1 MFRPTGFADLAQKR
15 VGIYGYGQEGRAT
28 EQLLSGSCELVI
40 VDDDPKAGVL
50 VTSNGG
56 LEELMKCDVVLK
68 SPGVPRRSESVL
80 QLEKNNVYVTSSLN
94 LWLQQAERSRV
105 IGVTGTKGK
114 STTTS
119 LIAFFLECLGEKAQR
134 LGNIG
139 LPPYDTSVDT
149 SSGWLVV
156 EISSFQA
163 TDIDVA
169 PKTVVLT
176 SLGSDHLD
184 WHGSLEQYRS
194 DKLQLTRAA
203 GEHTTFA
210 PDNEVIRSESSQI
223 GGTVVLVDSDNSPL
237 TEELH
242 LLGEHSHGNVA
253 LALEVVSNV
262 TNTPRSEVHAAVSRN
277 AASFVPLSGRLT
289 LVAEKNGIKFV
300 DDGLAT
306 SVLPAVAALEVFK
319 DEALALL
326 VGGFDRGIDYHPL
339 ASELALR
346 SKPTLL
352 LSMGPAGDRIVE
364 EVLKLSPQTMHQ
376 NFDSMD
382 EAVDAG
388 KLFLSDGGVVLLSP
402 GAPSFDRY
410 KNWEERAQDFSRAV
424 NASL

>member
-80 QLEKNNVYVTSSLN
+80 QLEENNLYVTSSLN

-163 TDIDVA
+163 TDLDVA

-176 SLGSDHLD
+176 SLGSDHID

-223 GGTVVLVDSDNSPL
+223 GGTVVLVDSDNSRL

-242 LLGEHSHGNVA
+242 LLGEHSHANVA

-319 DEALALL
+319 DDALALL

-382 EAVDAG
+382 EAVNAG

>member
-1 MFRPTGFADLAQKR
+1 MFRPTGFADLAHKR
-15 VGIYGYGQEGRAT
+15 VGIYGYGQEGRAS

-40 VDDDPKAGVL
+40 VDDNPKAGVL
-50 VTSNGG
+50 VTSSGG
-56 LEELMKCDVVLK
+56 LEELLKCDVVLK

-80 QLEKNNVYVTSSLN
+80 HLEENNVYVTSSLN
-94 LWLQQAERSRV
+94 LWLQQADRSRV

-176 SLGSDHLD
+176 SLGSDHID

-210 PDNEVIRSESSQI
+210 ANNEVIRSESSQI
-223 GGTVVLVDSDNSPL
+223 GGTVVLVDSDTSSL

-242 LLGEHSHGNVA
+242 LLGEHSHANVA
-253 LALEVVSNV
+253 LALEVVSFV

-277 AASFVPLSGRLT
+277 ATSFVPLSGRLT

-319 DEALALL
+319 DVPLALL
-326 VGGFDRGIDYHPL
+326 VGGFDRGVDYAPL
-339 ASELALR
+339 AKAIAAR
-346 SKPTLL
+346 TWPTML
-352 LSMGPAGDRIVE
+352 LSMGPAGIRIVE
-364 EVLKLSPQTMHQ
+364 ETMKLNAEIAHSSFQ
-376 NFDSMD
+376 SMD
-382 EAVDAG
+382 EALSTG
-388 KLFLSDGGVVLLSP
+388 TGFLGASGVVLLSP

-410 KNWEERAQDFSRAV
+410 LNWEERSKDFARAV
-424 NASL
+424 TN

>member
-80 QLEKNNVYVTSSLN
+80 QLEEKNVYVTSSLN
-94 LWLQQAERSRV
+94 LWLQQADRSRV

-176 SLGSDHLD
+176 SLGSDHID

-210 PDNEVIRSESSQI
+210 ANNEVIRSESSQI

-277 AASFVPLSGRLT
+277 AISFVPLSGRLT

>member
-15 VGIYGYGQEGRAT
+15 VGIYGYGQEGRAS
-28 EQLLSGSCELVI
+28 EQLLSGLCELVI

-50 VTSNGG
+50 VTSSGG
-56 LEELMKCDVVLK
+56 LEELLKCDVVLK

-80 QLEKNNVYVTSSLN
+80 KLEENNVYVTSSLN

-139 LPPYDTSVDT
+139 LPPYDTSIDT

-163 TDIDVA
+163 TDLDVA

-176 SLGSDHLD
+176 SLGSDHID

-203 GEHTTFA
+203 GEHKTFA

-242 LLGEHSHGNVA
+242 LLGEHSHDNVA
-253 LALEVVSNV
+253 LALEVVSFV

-277 AASFVPLSGRLT
+277 ASSFVPLSGRLT

-364 EVLKLSPQTMHQ
+364 EVLKLSPQTKHQ

-382 EAVDAG
+382 EAVNAG
-388 KLFLSDGGVVLLSP
+388 KLFLNDGGVVLLSP

>member
-1 MFRPTGFADLAQKR
+1 MFRPTGFADLAHKR

-80 QLEKNNVYVTSSLN
+80 QLEENNVYVTSSLN

-169 PKTVVLT
+169 PETVVLT
-176 SLGSDHLD
+176 SLGSDHID

-210 PDNEVIRSESSQI
+210 ANNEVIRSESSQI

-277 AASFVPLSGRLT
+277 ASSFVPLSGRLT

>member
-80 QLEKNNVYVTSSLN
+80 QLEENNVYVTSSLN

-163 TDIDVA
+163 TDLDVA

-176 SLGSDHLD
+176 SLGSDHID

-223 GGTVVLVDSDNSPL
+223 GGTVVLVDSDNSRL

-242 LLGEHSHGNVA
+242 LLGEHSHANVA

-319 DEALALL
+319 DDALALL

-352 LSMGPAGDRIVE
+352 LPMGPAGDRIVE

-382 EAVDAG
+382 EAVNAG

>member
-80 QLEKNNVYVTSSLN
+80 QLEENNVYVTSSLN

-163 TDIDVA
+163 TDLDVA

-176 SLGSDHLD
+176 SLGSDHID

-223 GGTVVLVDSDNSPL
+223 GGTVVLVDSDNSRL

-242 LLGEHSHGNVA
+242 LLGEHSHANVA

-319 DEALALL
+319 DDALALL

-382 EAVDAG
+382 EAVNAG

-410 KNWEERAQDFSRAV
+410 KNWKERAQDFSRAV

>member
-1 MFRPTGFADLAQKR
+1 M
-15 VGIYGYGQEGRAT
+15 
-28 EQLLSGSCELVI
+28 
-40 VDDDPKAGVL
+40 
-50 VTSNGG
+50 
-56 LEELMKCDVVLK
+56 
-68 SPGVPRRSESVL
+68 
-80 QLEKNNVYVTSSLN
+80 
-94 LWLQQAERSRV
+94 
-105 IGVTGTKGK
+105 
-114 STTTS
+114 
-119 LIAFFLECLGEKAQR
+119 
-134 LGNIG
+134 
-139 LPPYDTSVDT
+139 
-149 SSGWLVV
+149 
-156 EISSFQA
+156 
-163 TDIDVA
+163 
-169 PKTVVLT
+169 
-176 SLGSDHLD
+176 
-184 WHGSLEQYRS
+184 
-194 DKLQLTRAA
+194 
-203 GEHTTFA
+203 
-210 PDNEVIRSESSQI
+210 IRSESSQI
-223 GGTVVLVDSDNSPL
+223 GGTVVLVDSDTSSL

-242 LLGEHSHGNVA
+242 LLGEHSHANVA
-253 LALEVVSNV
+253 LALEVVSFV

-319 DEALALL
+319 DEPLALL

-382 EAVDAG
+382 EAVNAG

>member
-139 LPPYDTSVDT
+139 VPPYDTSVDT

-176 SLGSDHLD
+176 SLGSDHIN

-210 PDNEVIRSESSQI
+210 ANNEVIRSESSQI

-277 AASFVPLSGRLT
+277 AISFVPLSGRLT

>member
-15 VGIYGYGQEGRAT
+15 VGIYGYGQEGRAS

-40 VDDDPKAGVL
+40 VDDEPKAGVL
-50 VTSNGG
+50 VTSSGG
-56 LEELMKCDVVLK
+56 LEELMTCDVVLK

-80 QLEKNNVYVTSSLN
+80 QLEENNVYVTSSLN
-94 LWLQQAERSRV
+94 LWLHQAERSRV

-176 SLGSDHLD
+176 SLGSDHID

-210 PDNEVIRSESSQI
+210 PNNEVIRSESSQI
-223 GGTVVLVDSDNSPL
+223 GGTVVLVDSENSSL

-242 LLGEHSHGNVA
+242 LLGEHSHSNVA
-253 LALEVVSNV
+253 LALEVVSFV
-262 TNTPRSEVHAAVSRN
+262 TSTPRSEVHAAVSRN
-277 AASFVPLSGRLT
+277 ASSFVPLSGRLT
-289 LVAEKNGIKFV
+289 LVAQKNGIKFV

-319 DEALALL
+319 GEALALL
-326 VGGFDRGIDYHPL
+326 VGGFDRGVDYVPL
-339 ASELALR
+339 ATALAIR
-346 SKPTLL
+346 SAPTLL
-352 LSMGPAGDRIVE
+352 LAMGPAGARIIE
-364 EVLKLSPQTMHQ
+364 ETLKLKPQTMHQ

-382 EAVDAG
+382 EAVGVG
-388 KLFLSDGGVVLLSP
+388 KAFLADGGVVLLSP

-410 KNWEERAQDFSRAV
+410 RNWEERSKDFSRAA

>member
-80 QLEKNNVYVTSSLN
+80 QLEENNVYVTSSLN

-163 TDIDVA
+163 TDLDVA

-176 SLGSDHLD
+176 SLGSDHID

-223 GGTVVLVDSDNSPL
+223 GGTVVLVDSDNSRL

-242 LLGEHSHGNVA
+242 LLGEHSHANVA

-319 DEALALL
+319 DDALALL

-352 LSMGPAGDRIVE
+352 LSMGPAGDRIIE

-382 EAVDAG
+382 EAVNAG

>member
-1 MFRPTGFADLAQKR
+1 
-15 VGIYGYGQEGRAT
+15 
-28 EQLLSGSCELVI
+28 
-40 VDDDPKAGVL
+40 
-50 VTSNGG
+50 
-56 LEELMKCDVVLK
+56 
-68 SPGVPRRSESVL
+68 
-80 QLEKNNVYVTSSLN
+80 
-94 LWLQQAERSRV
+94 
-105 IGVTGTKGK
+105 
-114 STTTS
+114 

-176 SLGSDHLD
+176 SLGSDHID

-210 PDNEVIRSESSQI
+210 PNNEVIRSESSQI
-223 GGTVVLVDSDNSPL
+223 GGTVVLVDSDTSPL

-253 LALEVVSNV
+253 LALEVVSLV

-277 AASFVPLSGRLT
+277 ASSFVPLSGRLT

-319 DEALALL
+319 GEALALL
-326 VGGFDRGIDYHPL
+326 VGGFDRGVDYAPL
-339 ASELALR
+339 AKAIAAR
-346 SKPTLL
+346 TQPTML
-352 LSMGPAGDRIVE
+352 LSMGPAGIRIVE
-364 EVLKLSPQTMHQ
+364 ETMQLNAEITHSSFQ
-376 NFDSMD
+376 SMD
-382 EAVDAG
+382 EALSAG
-388 KLFLSDGGVVLLSP
+388 TEFLGASGVVLLSP

-410 KNWEERAQDFSRAV
+410 LNWEERSKDFARAV
-424 NASL
+424 TD

>member
-80 QLEKNNVYVTSSLN
+80 QLEENNVYVTSSLN

-176 SLGSDHLD
+176 SLGSDHID

-223 GGTVVLVDSDNSPL
+223 GGTVVLVDSDNSRL

-242 LLGEHSHGNVA
+242 LLGEHSHANVA

-319 DEALALL
+319 DDALALL

-382 EAVDAG
+382 EAVNAG

>member
-80 QLEKNNVYVTSSLN
+80 QLEENNVYVTSSLN

-163 TDIDVA
+163 TDLDVA

-176 SLGSDHLD
+176 SLGSDHID

-223 GGTVVLVDSDNSPL
+223 GGTVVLVDSDNSRL

-242 LLGEHSHGNVA
+242 LLGEHSHANVA

-319 DEALALL
+319 DEPLALL

-382 EAVDAG
+382 EAVNAG

>member
-80 QLEKNNVYVTSSLN
+80 QLEEKNVYVTSSLN

-163 TDIDVA
+163 TDLDVA

-176 SLGSDHLD
+176 SLGSDHID

-223 GGTVVLVDSDNSPL
+223 GGTVVLVDSDNSRL

-242 LLGEHSHGNVA
+242 LLGEHSHANVA

-319 DEALALL
+319 DDALALL

-382 EAVDAG
+382 EAVNAG

>member
-80 QLEKNNVYVTSSLN
+80 QLEENNVYVTSSLN

-149 SSGWLVV
+149 SSEWLVV

-163 TDIDVA
+163 TDLDVA

-176 SLGSDHLD
+176 SLGSDHID

-223 GGTVVLVDSDNSPL
+223 GGTVVLVDSDNSRL

-242 LLGEHSHGNVA
+242 LLGEHSHANVA

-319 DEALALL
+319 DDALALL

-382 EAVDAG
+382 EAVNAG

>member
-80 QLEKNNVYVTSSLN
+80 QLEENNVYVTSSLN

-163 TDIDVA
+163 TDLDVA

-176 SLGSDHLD
+176 SLGSDHID

-223 GGTVVLVDSDNSPL
+223 GGTVVLVDSDNSRL

-242 LLGEHSHGNVA
+242 LLGEHSHANVA

-319 DEALALL
+319 DDALALL

-382 EAVDAG
+382 EAVNAG